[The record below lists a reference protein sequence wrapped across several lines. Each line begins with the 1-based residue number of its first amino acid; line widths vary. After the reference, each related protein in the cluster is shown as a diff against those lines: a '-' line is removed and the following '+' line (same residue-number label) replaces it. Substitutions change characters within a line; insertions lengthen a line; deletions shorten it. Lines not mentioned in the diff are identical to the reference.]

1 MRLTAAE
8 LAEHACFETFVNCYV
23 RELESGAWHSRQD
36 WASRS
41 DQGWAG
47 EGALV
52 LALALPQ
59 QRATLAFDV
68 VYRSVAGRHRLQ
80 GPRLRQG
87 HSEWQDI
94 REYGALL
101 LLVRELSLARS
112 DSSSAAA
119 RAQELELV
127 GRLTQSL
134 QITARYVA
142 ARQDDL
148 RLAGDRFVDSEQSM
162 LYGHWSHPTPKS
174 RQGMADWQHESYAP
188 ELRGEFQ
195 LRYFAVQ
202 RCLVEQHSALHASA
216 EELIAG
222 ELTRS
227 NAPPSSLPGKLAPS
241 EVLLPVHPLQAD
253 WLSHQDHVRRLVA
266 SGALREIGPLGPR
279 YTATSSVR
287 TVYSPGSPWMLKLS
301 IPVKITNSLRF
312 NQQHEMLAGVAMAAV
327 TEELEIATR
336 YPGFR
341 VIADPACIT
350 VLSPGRRES
359 GFEVILRTNPFMA
372 GRDTGVHC
380 LAAIVQEP
388 MPHRASRLRALIEGL
403 ALAEGRSV
411 QDVCLEWFA
420 RYFECAVAPL
430 IRLYDE
436 HGIALEAHQQ
446 NSLLDLSAGYPQ
458 RYFYRDNQGYY
469 ISRAERTTL
478 MERVPELR
486 RLPELFYEDALIR
499 ERLSYYLVV
508 NQLFSVVHRF
518 GSDGLL
524 AEERLLSFI
533 AGRLMESSRVLGAR
547 GREFVRGLLEE
558 RRLAYKANLLTRL
571 HDLDELTAPLQ
582 RPLYTTIDNPLCLPG
597 AHVSEARDVA

>member
-1 MRLTAAE
+1 
-8 LAEHACFETFVNCYV
+8 
-23 RELESGAWHSRQD
+23 
-36 WASRS
+36 
-41 DQGWAG
+41 
-47 EGALV
+47 
-52 LALALPQ
+52 
-59 QRATLAFDV
+59 
-68 VYRSVAGRHRLQ
+68 
-80 GPRLRQG
+80 
-87 HSEWQDI
+87 
-94 REYGALL
+94 
-101 LLVRELSLARS
+101 
-112 DSSSAAA
+112 
-119 RAQELELV
+119 
-127 GRLTQSL
+127 
-134 QITARYVA
+134 
-142 ARQDDL
+142 
-148 RLAGDRFVDSEQSM
+148 
-162 LYGHWSHPTPKS
+162 
-174 RQGMADWQHESYAP
+174 
-188 ELRGEFQ
+188 
-195 LRYFAVQ
+195 
-202 RCLVEQHSALHASA
+202 
-216 EELIAG
+216 
-222 ELTRS
+222 
-227 NAPPSSLPGKLAPS
+227 
-241 EVLLPVHPLQAD
+241 VLLPVHPLQAD

-499 ERLSYYLVV
+499 ERLSYYLVA